1 MKGQFMVSGAEGGT
15 TPPLVVVTGAA
26 GHVGQLT
33 SQALAGRYRL
43 RLIDL
48 DWPMGDTRDDVDG
61 VERRGLDL
69 TERGAWDAAI
79 ESAQAVVHLA
89 GNAYPEIGARAAV
102 EGGAML
108 AAGLAAAAQG
118 SAHLKRIVFASSIH
132 TMGLYHR
139 EAQYP
144 IRQHWPSRP
153 CCEYGAAKVFSEN
166 LLEILTERAPVSVVC
181 LRLGL
186 TGYAPATTG
195 YASQWL
201 GPGDYAQLLHASLT
215 VPMRYGKY
223 LAVSAGAARKWD
235 LTETIRGL
243 GFHPS
248 DPTPAPIPSKTGE
261 IQGHHNCLMF
271 RPPTLPTSPDHA
283 ED

>member
-1 MKGQFMVSGAEGGT
+1 MVSGAAEG

-48 DWPMGDTRDDVDG
+48 RWPMRDARDAVDG
-61 VERRGLDL
+61 VERLSLDL
-69 TERGAWDAAI
+69 TEPGAWESAI

-89 GNAYPEIGARAAV
+89 GNAYPEIDARAAV

-108 AAGLAAAAQG
+108 VAGLAAAAPG

-166 LLEILTERAPVSVVC
+166 LLEILTERTPVSVVC

-186 TGYAPATTG
+186 TGYAPANTG

-201 GPGDYAQLLHASLT
+201 GPGDYAQLLHASLKA
-215 VPMRYGKY
+215 PMRYGTY
-223 LAVSAGAARKWD
+223 LGVSAGASRKWD
-235 LTETIRGL
+235 LTETIRDL
-243 GFHPS
+243 DFHPS
-248 DPTPAPIPSKTGE
+248 DPTPAPPKSADNHGPS
-261 IQGHHNCLMF
+261 HCLMF
-271 RPPTLPTSPDHA
+271 RPATLPPSPDHA

>member
-1 MKGQFMVSGAEGGT
+1 MVSGAEEGT

-48 DWPMGDTRDDVDG
+48 QWPAEERRDDVDG
-61 VERRGLDL
+61 VERLALDL

-108 AAGLAAAAQG
+108 AAGLTAAAQR

-139 EAQYP
+139 EARYP

-166 LLEILTERAPVSVVC
+166 LLEILTERTPISVVC

-186 TGYAPATTG
+186 TGFYPDTAL
-195 YASQWL
+195 ASQWL
-201 GPGDYAQLLHASLT
+201 GPRDYAQLLHASLT
-215 VPMRYGKY
+215 FPVKFGTYFGM
-223 LAVSAGAARKWD
+223 SAGAASRWD
-235 LTETIRGL
+235 LNETRRVL
-243 GFHPS
+243 GFHPG
-248 DPTPAPIPSKTGE
+248 DPTPVPVPSESGE
-261 IQGHHNCLMF
+261 EPEPPHCLMF
-271 RPPTLPTSPDHA
+271 DPTLFPTPDHPATDQHA

>member
-1 MKGQFMVSGAEGGT
+1 MVSGAEEGS

-48 DWPMGDTRDDVDG
+48 GWPMGDSRDAADG
-61 VERRGLDL
+61 IERLALDL
-69 TERGAWDAAI
+69 TKPGAWDAAI

-89 GNAYPEIGARAAV
+89 GNAYPEIDARAAV

-108 AAGLAAAAQG
+108 AAGLAAAAPG

-139 EAQYP
+139 EARYP

-166 LLEILTERAPVSVVC
+166 LLEILTQRTPVSVVC

-201 GPGDYAQLLHASLT
+201 GPGDYTQLLHASLKA
-215 VPMRYGKY
+215 PMRYGTY
-223 LAVSAGAARKWD
+223 LGVSAGAAQKWD
-235 LTETIRGL
+235 LTETIRDL
-243 GFHPS
+243 DFHPS
-248 DPTPAPIPSKTGE
+248 DTTPTPIPSKTPE
-261 IQGHHNCLMF
+261 NQGPPHCLMF
-271 RPPTLPTSPDHA
+271 RPATLPPSPDHA